1 MKRAAY
7 TLIVGSLL
15 IIGVAIFAQP
25 AAAPVRP
32 VPPMDAV
39 DTIARQQRRL
49 YVEVQRLSEQIGPG
63 CTEAGGRW
71 SLVWDKDWQVVSV
84 SCTER

>member
-1 MKRAAY
+1 MTRVPYLVLVLGCVCVVTIA
-7 TLIVGSLL
+7 
-15 IIGVAIFAQP
+15 FAQP
-25 AAAPVRP
+25 ASAPLRP
-32 VPPMDAV
+32 VPPTDAV
-39 DTIARQQRRL
+39 DTIAKQQRRL